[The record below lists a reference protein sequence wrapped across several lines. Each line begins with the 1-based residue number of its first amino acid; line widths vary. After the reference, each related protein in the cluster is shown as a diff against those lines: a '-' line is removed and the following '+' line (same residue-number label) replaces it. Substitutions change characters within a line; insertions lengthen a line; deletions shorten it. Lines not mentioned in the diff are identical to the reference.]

1 MKENKLFLQFK
12 DNEKEIEFDLN
23 KNTIF
28 FGNNGQGKTRILKTI
43 NSLYILA
50 KEKETRN
57 FSKIIDSMNLE
68 KLKINNVNH
77 NEMFSVN
84 ENLKKTKTN
93 ILSMYI
99 KENIIYFKRL
109 QLLLN
114 EIPGEVIYSVINNRD
129 YKKIMRYLDLCIN
142 EFATERDVPNPEGF
156 NRWMN
161 DIYIS
166 IAKLRNSSNHILNLN
181 SLDLEQSN
189 LITIEKAFDIISLL
203 KEKHRFSILNSDN
216 EEFISRIELKTE
228 NILDGLSIKSA
239 HYITTDNIEIMK
251 INKAIESTINEINNE
266 LQKTFWNMSDNLY
279 NFDRL
284 NSLIVKR
291 DEMYLKIKT
300 FNDVIG
306 KYADIKVKIQ
316 NNNELVFIKNSEEM
330 AFEKL
335 SSGERKLSFLFL
347 EILLNDV
354 DIYLIDEPELSLSL
368 NFQNKIITDLHVLT
382 KKKTLFIATHAPYIY
397 EDFIAIEGNIS
408 KEV

>member
-129 YKKIMRYLDLCIN
+129 YKGIMRYLDLCIN
-142 EFATERDVPNPEGF
+142 KFAKERDVPNPEGF

-166 IAKLRNSSNHILNLN
+166 IAKLRDNSNNILNLN
-181 SLDLEQSN
+181 SLDFEQSN

-216 EEFISRIELKTE
+216 EEFISRIELKIE

-266 LQKTFWNMSDNLY
+266 LQKTFWDMSDNLY
-279 NFDRL
+279 NFDHL
-284 NSLIVKR
+284 NSLIGKR
-291 DEMYLKIKT
+291 DKLYLKIKT